1 MTFAD
6 LWKQHGVFFLA
17 ALWPILST
25 IATSA
30 IAAFVDP
37 DKFVAWA
44 KQNRYVALA
53 FNLLFRACGI
63 DITEVIKHIK
73 AFVIAGIEKKAA
85 EAAKSAGDPLEVP
98 KIKQARNPYDPH

>member
-1 MTFAD
+1 MSFAD
-6 LWKQHGVFFLA
+6 LWNKHGVLLLA

-44 KQNRYVALA
+44 KQNRYVALV

-63 DITEVIKHIK
+63 DVTEVIKHIK
-73 AFVIAGIEKKAA
+73 AFVIAGIEKKTEE
-85 EAAKSAGDPLEVP
+85 EAQKTGAPLKVSPP
-98 KIKQARNPYDPH
+98 KQVRNPYDPN